1 MGLQQIQKRKQKM
14 KTTTLKA
21 AAVFG
26 LGALL
31 AGSAAAQ
38 ESVSKPVGYET
49 LDLVLG
55 FNYVGLRLHEAPVS
69 SGAVVGDPDG
79 AVVTV
84 TAGALEALVEGQTY
98 IFEVTSGDAL
108 GATVLVE
115 SFAGDTVT
123 LVDDLSANL
132 EADSE
137 FTIRPSATIASV
149 FGPNNEAGLD
159 GGFFAAGGDQIWV
172 PADGGFVKYYYDGGN
187 SSWTNFETGAI
198 VDGATID
205 LPYTSGMIIVDT
217 GEPESLVISGSVKL
231 TGTTFGLVG
240 AGSFNYFS
248 SVYPVGATL
257 ASFFGAANEAGLDGG
272 FFAAGGDQVWVPNA
286 AGFTKYYYDS
296 GVTSWTNFDTGAGVD
311 AATVELPSSI
321 IIVNDAN
328 DNNAAASA
336 PAFYA
341 DL

>member
-1 MGLQQIQKRKQKM
+1 M

-79 AVVTV
+79 AAVTV
-84 TAGALEALVEGQTY
+84 TAGALEDLVEGQTY

-137 FTIRPSATIASV
+137 FTIRPSATLASV
-149 FGPNNEAGLD
+149 FGANNSAGFD
-159 GGFFAAGGDQIWV
+159 TGFFAPGGDQIWI
-172 PADGGFVKYYYDGGN
+172 PADGGFLKVYYDEGN
-187 SSWTNFETGAI
+187 STWANFDNSTGVSAEDI
-198 VDGATID
+198 A
-205 LPYTSGMIIVDT
+205 LPYTSGLIIVDT
-217 GEPESLVISGSVKL
+217 GTPQSLVISGSVKL
-231 TGTTFGLVG
+231 GPTTFGLEG
-240 AGSFNYFS
+240 TGSFNYFS
-248 SVYPVGATL
+248 SIYPVGATL
-257 ASFFGAANEAGLDGG
+257 ESFFGATNSAGLDGG
-272 FFAAGGDQVWVPNA
+272 FFAPGGDQVWVPNES
-286 AGFTKYYYDS
+286 GFTKYFYD
-296 GVTSWTNFDTGAGVD
+296 GGTTAWANFDTGAPVD
-311 AATVELPSSI
+311 PLTVDLPSSI

-328 DNNAAASA
+328 DNNAAATA
-336 PAFYA
+336 PSFYA